1 MKSEDLEEIER
12 ACNAAG
18 LDAEFNQW
26 LDETDTLR
34 RCLFQA
40 QEAAKDLARQVDDMR
55 TVAACLEGI
64 GEWLAKRKAPNVR
77 GNAPDPAPRT

>member
-1 MKSEDLEEIER
+1 
-12 ACNAAG
+12 
-18 LDAEFNQW
+18 
-26 LDETDTLR
+26 
-34 RCLFQA
+34 LFQA